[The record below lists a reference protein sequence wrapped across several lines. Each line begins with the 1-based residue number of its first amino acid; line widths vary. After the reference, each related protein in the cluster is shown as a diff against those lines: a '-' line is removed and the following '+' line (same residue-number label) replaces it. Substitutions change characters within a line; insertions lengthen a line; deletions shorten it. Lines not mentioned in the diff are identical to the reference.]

1 MPKLM
6 QQTIRAYVV
15 KDEQRKTLSGWRAAK
30 TVFWSFLGIR
40 RKSDYQS
47 DVTHLKPVQVI
58 VAGLIGAALLVGAI
72 LFLVYL
78 VTK

>member
-1 MPKLM
+1 VAEDG
-6 QQTIRAYVV
+6 QH
-15 KDEQRKTLSGWRAAK
+15 KTLTGWRAAR

-47 DVTHLKPVQVI
+47 DVNHLKPAQVI
-58 VAGLIGAALLVGAI
+58 VAGLIGVAILVGLI

>member
-1 MPKLM
+1 MHRPS

-15 KDEQRKTLSGWRAAK
+15 EDGQRKTLSGWRAAR
-30 TVFWSFLGIR
+30 TVFWSFLGVR

-47 DVTHLKPVQVI
+47 DVTHLKPGQVI

>member
-1 MPKLM
+1 MAEHD
-6 QQTIRAYVV
+6 QH
-15 KDEQRKTLSGWRAAK
+15 KTLTGWRAAK

-58 VAGLIGAALLVGAI
+58 VAGLIGVALLVGAI

-78 VTK
+78 VTR

>member
-1 MPKLM
+1 M
-6 QQTIRAYVV
+6 VE
-15 KDEQRKTLSGWRAAK
+15 DEQRKTLTVWRAAK

-47 DVTHLKPVQVI
+47 DVNHLKPAQVI

-72 LFLVYL
+72 LLLVYL
-78 VTK
+78 VTR

>member
-1 MPKLM
+1 M
-6 QQTIRAYVV
+6 YVV
-15 KDEQRKTLSGWRAAK
+15 EDNRRKTFSGWRAAK

-47 DVTHLKPVQVI
+47 DVTHLKPVQVV
-58 VAGLIGAALLVGAI
+58 VAGLIGAALLVGLI

-78 VTK
+78 VTR

>member
-1 MPKLM
+1 M
-6 QQTIRAYVV
+6 IRVYVV
-15 KDEQRKTLSGWRAAK
+15 EDGRPNALSGWRAAK

-47 DVTHLKPVQVI
+47 DVNHLKPVQVI

>member
-1 MPKLM
+1 
-6 QQTIRAYVV
+6 VV
-15 KDEQRKTLSGWRAAK
+15 EGKQRKTLTGWRAAK

-47 DVTHLKPVQVI
+47 DANHLKPAQVI

-72 LFLVYL
+72 LLLVYL
-78 VTK
+78 VTR

>member
-1 MPKLM
+1 MVEDQKH
-6 QQTIRAYVV
+6 
-15 KDEQRKTLSGWRAAK
+15 KTAAGWRAAK

-47 DVTHLKPVQVI
+47 DVTHLKPAQVI
-58 VAGLIGAALLVGAI
+58 MGALIGVALLVGAI

-78 VTK
+78 VTR

>member
-1 MPKLM
+1 MVEDK
-6 QQTIRAYVV
+6 
-15 KDEQRKTLSGWRAAK
+15 QRKTLTGWRAAK

-47 DVTHLKPVQVI
+47 DVNHLKPAQVI

-72 LFLVYL
+72 LLLVYL
-78 VTK
+78 VTR

>member
-1 MPKLM
+1 MVEDDN
-6 QQTIRAYVV
+6 RH
-15 KDEQRKTLSGWRAAK
+15 KTFSGWRAAK

-47 DVTHLKPVQVI
+47 DVTHLKPVQVVI
-58 VAGLIGAALLVGAI
+58 AGLIGAALLVGLI

-78 VTK
+78 VTR

>member
-1 MPKLM
+1 M
-6 QQTIRAYVV
+6 V
-15 KDEQRKTLSGWRAAK
+15 KDDQRKILPGWRVAK

-47 DVTHLKPVQVI
+47 DVTHLKPVQVV

-78 VTK
+78 VTR

>member
-1 MPKLM
+1 M
-6 QQTIRAYVV
+6 IRVGVAE
-15 KDEQRKTLSGWRAAK
+15 DEQRKTLTGWRAAK

-47 DVTHLKPVQVI
+47 DVTHLKPAQVI

-72 LFLVYL
+72 LLLVYL
-78 VTK
+78 VTR

>member
-1 MPKLM
+1 MVEDGKHKAL
-6 QQTIRAYVV
+6 T
-15 KDEQRKTLSGWRAAK
+15 GWRAAK

-58 VAGLIGAALLVGAI
+58 VAGLIGVVLLVGAI
-72 LFLVYL
+72 LFLVYV
-78 VTK
+78 VTR